1 MDVSEKVDVFET
13 SFEKWIFV
21 QKVYTFNFNGYFSK
35 KGISKSRYCSGK
47 WIFLVRK
54 CIFFKKVYVFD
65 FLMGQIFFRL
75 WDSELK
81 SI

>member
-54 CIFFKKVYVFD
+54 CIFFKKSVCF
-65 FLMGQIFFRL
+65 
-75 WDSELK
+75 
-81 SI
+81 